1 MKLTPYNLLGRTYN
15 VRIEKSQYNNG
26 LTSLQLV
33 EDGGAEDGLPF
44 ATCTVA
50 LPGELE
56 TNEVAIKDY
65 SENEGMLQFL
75 IKNEVINYP
84 HRHIQSGYV
93 NIPICTLK

>member
-1 MKLTPYNLLGRTYN
+1 MKLTPYTLHGRTYN
-15 VRIEKSQYNNG
+15 VRIEKSHYNNG
-26 LTSLQLV
+26 MASLRLV
-33 EDGGAEDGLPF
+33 EDGGEEDGFPF

-56 TNEVAIKDY
+56 NGEVAIKNY

-84 HRHIQSGYV
+84 HRHVQSGYV
-93 NIPICTLK
+93 NIPVCTLK